1 MSPSELMPFGPRK
14 EFERI
19 RRQMKA
25 RAIGRKTKRRV
36 FSTLARYGVNTP
48 AKLFL
53 AGFVAVLFVFSF
65 VMAAFSIGLPNP
77 ARLVIYSATD
87 STKVFDRDG
96 NVLYDISNGKNRTT
110 IAFENMPEDIKQAT
124 IAIEDKDF
132 YHHNGFDI
140 KGFLRGVVLKPLT
153 GKGFQGGSTITQQF
167 VKNALL
173 GDSRT
178 ITRKARELILAFELE
193 AIYSK
198 DKILELYL
206 NEIPYG
212 SGAYGVQQAAQMY
225 FGKDAKDLTLPEAAT
240 LAALPQAPGRYSPYG
255 QNPDLLMA
263 RKDLVLSQMQKQ
275 GYITASEYAEAKK
288 AEITF
293 QPRRDS
299 IRAPHFVM
307 YVKELLAAKYGEKML
322 EEGGLRITTT
332 LDIDKQKSAEDIIA
346 SLAESNLKKYNAGNA
361 ALVSLD
367 PNTGEILAMV
377 GSKDYFDM
385 EAEGN
390 VNVAIRERQPGSSIK
405 PIVYATAFKKGYA
418 PATMLMD
425 VSTDFG
431 QGYKPRNYDG
441 SFQGPISIREALGNS
456 INIPAVKALA
466 YAGVKETID
475 TAHDMGITTLN
486 GGADRYGLSLT
497 LGGGEVTLL
506 DLTRAYGVF
515 ATGGQLTPTMA
526 VLKVEDKYGRVLEE
540 NEPEKAKQ
548 VLDPQ
553 VAYEINNVLSD
564 DGARARIF
572 GMGGLLTLSGRT
584 VAAKTGTTNDYKDG
598 WTIGYTPDLVTGVW
612 AGNNRNESMS
622 AASGL
627 VAAPMWNRYMR
638 AALAGVPN
646 KSFPVPDGIREVTVD
661 ALSGKLPV
669 EGVTPTTKT
678 EVFASWSVPTDTD
691 NVHVVKKVMKADTSK
706 LAPANAPA
714 DLTEDMVFTVLH
726 SERPNSSNWE
736 NPVIAWATANGYN
749 NVPTETYS
757 GPMDGSVS
765 PEVTITS
772 PLVGTIVAGDF
783 PVTVNIRSGVGVKKL
798 EFYYDG
804 ALKGQVTTAPYQF
817 TIKAPKQDGNTH
829 TVKIRLLKPD
839 NSTAEASVTVTAGGS

>member
-1 MSPSELMPFGPRK
+1 MSELMPFGPRYEIDK
-14 EFERI
+14 I
-19 RRQMKA
+19 RRQMRA
-25 RAIGRKTKRRV
+25 RALGRKTKKKIFTV
-36 FSTLARYGVNTP
+36 LSRYGINTP

-53 AGFVAVLFVFSF
+53 AGFIAVLFVFSF
-65 VMAAFSIGLPNP
+65 TMAVVSVGLPNP
-77 ARLVIYSATD
+77 ARLVIYAATD
-87 STKVFDRDG
+87 STKVYDRDG
-96 NVLYDISNGKNRTT
+96 AVLYDISNGKNRTT
-110 IAFENMPEDIKQAT
+110 IAFDDMPEYLKQAT
-124 IAIEDKDF
+124 VAIEDKDF

-140 KGFLRGVVLKPLT
+140 KGFLRGIILQPLR
-153 GKGFQGGSTITQQF
+153 GKGVQGGSTITQQF

-173 GDSRT
+173 SSQRS
-178 ITRKARELILAFELE
+178 IWRKARELILAFELE

-212 SGAYGVQQAAQMY
+212 SGAYGAQQAAKMY
-225 FGKDAKDLTLPEAAT
+225 FGKDAKDVTLPEAAV

-255 QNPDLLMA
+255 QNPDLLMI
-263 RKDLVLSQMQKQ
+263 RKDLVLAQMENQ
-275 GYITASEYAEAKK
+275 GYITKAEETEAKSAPIK
-288 AEITF
+288 FI
-293 QPRRDS
+293 PRRDS

-307 YVKELLAAKYGEKML
+307 YVKELLAAEYGEKIL

-332 LDIDKQKSAEDIIA
+332 LDIDKQKAAEDIIA
-346 SLAESNLKKYNAGNA
+346 SLAESNKTKYNAGNA

-390 VNVAIRERQPGSSIK
+390 VNVAIRERQPGSAIK
-405 PIVYATAFKKGYA
+405 PIVYATAFKKDYA

-425 VSTDFG
+425 VKTDFG
-431 QGYKPRNYDG
+431 QGYAPRNYDG
-441 SFQGPISIREALGNS
+441 TFRGPLPIRETLANS
-456 INIPAVKALA
+456 INVPAVKALA
-466 YAGVKETID
+466 YAGVQETID
-475 TAHDMGITTLN
+475 TAHDLGITTLN

-515 ATGGQLTPTMA
+515 ATGGNLTPTMA

-540 NEPEKAKQ
+540 NKPEKSKR
-548 VLDPQ
+548 VLDAQ
-553 VAYEINNVLSD
+553 VAYLINDILSD
-564 DGARARIF
+564 DSARARVF
-572 GMGGLLTLSGRT
+572 GMGGLLTLPGRT

-598 WTIGYTPDLVTGVW
+598 WTVGYTPDLVTGVW
-612 AGNNRNESMS
+612 AGNNRNESMT

-627 VAAPMWNRYMR
+627 VAAPIWNRYMR
-638 AALAGVPN
+638 SALAGVGN
-646 KSFPVPDGIREVTVD
+646 KAFSRPDGIRDVVVD

-678 EVFASWSVPTDTD
+678 EIFASWSVPTETD
-691 NVHVVKKVMKADTSK
+691 NVHVVKKVMKADASK
-706 LAPANAPA
+706 LAPEGAPA
-714 DLTEDMVFTVLH
+714 ELVEDKVFTIIH
-726 SERPNSSNWE
+726 SERPSSSNWE

-757 GPMDGSVS
+757 GPMDGSVAPEIVLLS
-765 PEVTITS
+765 PLEGTTIT
-772 PLVGTIVAGDF
+772 GDF
-783 PVTVNIRSGVGVKKL
+783 QIIASVREGVSVKRV

-804 ALKGQVTTAPYQF
+804 VNKGQVTGAPYQF
-817 TIKAPKQDGNTH
+817 TIKSPKQDGKTH
-829 TVKIRLLKPD
+829 TVKVRLLKTD
-839 NSTAEASVTVTAGGS
+839 NSTAEASATITAGGG

>member
-1 MSPSELMPFGPRK
+1 MPFGSK
-14 EFERI
+14 DEFNRI

-25 RAIGRKTKRRV
+25 RMVGRKAKKRV
-36 FSTLARYGVNTP
+36 FTVLSRYGINTP
-48 AKLFL
+48 SRLFL
-53 AGFVAVLFVFSF
+53 AGFIAFLFVFSF
-65 VMAAFSIGLPNP
+65 IMAAFSIGLPNP
-77 ARLVIYSATD
+77 ARLVIYAAKD
-87 STKVFDRDG
+87 STKVYDRNG
-96 NVLYDISNGKNRTT
+96 EVLYDIFNDKRRTT
-110 IAFENMPEDIKQAT
+110 IAFDNMPEDVKQAT

-140 KGFLRGVVLKPLT
+140 KGFLRGVVLKPLE

-178 ITRKARELILAFELE
+178 ITRKARELILAFEIE
-193 AIYSK
+193 AIYPK

-212 SGAYGVQQAAQMY
+212 SGAYGVQQASKMY

-263 RKDLVLSQMQKQ
+263 RKDLVLAQMQKQ
-275 GYITASEYAEAKK
+275 GYITKSEYTEAKK
-288 AEITF
+288 AEIKF
-293 QPRRDS
+293 QPKRDS

-307 YVKELLAAKYGEKML
+307 YVKELLAAKYGEKVL

-332 LDIDKQKSAEDIIA
+332 LDIEKQKAAEDTIA
-346 SLAESNLKKYNAGNA
+346 GLAESNKKKYNAGNA

-390 VNVAIRERQPGSSIK
+390 VNVALRERQPGSSIK
-405 PIVYATAFKKGYA
+405 PIVYATAFKKDYN

-431 QGYKPRNYDG
+431 QGYRPRNYDG
-441 SFQGPISIREALGNS
+441 SFRGPMSIREALANS

-466 YAGVKETID
+466 YAGVDATLD
-475 TAHDMGITTLN
+475 TAHDMGITSLN

-515 ATGGQLTPTMA
+515 ATGGELTPTMA
-526 VLKVEDKYGRVLEE
+526 VLKVEDKYGHVLEE
-540 NEPEKAKQ
+540 NEPEKSKS

-553 VAYEINNVLSD
+553 VAYLINNILSD
-564 DGARARIF
+564 DSARARVF
-572 GMGGLLTLSGRT
+572 GMGGPLTLSGRT

-612 AGNNRNESMS
+612 AGNNRNESMT
-622 AASGL
+622 AASAM
-627 VAAPMWNRYMR
+627 VAAPIWNKYMR
-638 AALAGVPN
+638 LALAGTPN
-646 KSFPVPDGIREVTVD
+646 KAFARPDGIRDVMVD

-669 EGVTPTTKT
+669 DGVTPTTKS
-678 EVFASWSVPTDTD
+678 EVFASWSVPTETD
-691 NVHVVKKVMKADTSK
+691 DVHVVKKVMKSDTSK

-714 DLTEDMVFTVLH
+714 ELTEDKVFAVLH

-736 NPVIAWATANGYN
+736 GPVLAWATANGYN

-757 GPMDGSVS
+757 GPMDGSVLPELTLVS
-765 PEVTITS
+765 PTNGAVVT
-772 PLVGTIVAGDF
+772 ADF
-783 PVTVNIRSGVGVKKL
+783 QINANVRVGVSVKRV
-798 EFYYDG
+798 EFIYDNVTR
-804 ALKGQVTTAPYQF
+804 GQATSAPYTF
-817 TIKAPKQDGNTH
+817 NIKAPKQDGKSH
-829 TVKIRLLKPD
+829 TVKVRLLKTD
-839 NSTAEASVTVTAGGS
+839 NSTAEVSATITAGLSG